1 MQRILDQMIEMG
13 AIKKV
18 GDMNKITDPKKA
30 SKDLPT
36 AMLRSLNPP
45 KTIVQPGSNP
55 EQQIQAKAKTKT
67 RSKISRRA
75 TMLTG
80 PQGLKDTDLKVKRK
94 RLLGTES

>member
-1 MQRILDQMIEMG
+1 MQRILNEMVEMG

-18 GDMNKITDPKKA
+18 GDINKFTDPKKA
-30 SKDLPT
+30 SEALPT

-55 EQQIQAKAKTKT
+55 EQQIQAKAKT
-67 RSKISRRA
+67 SRRA

-80 PQGLKDTDLKVKRK
+80 PQGLKDTDLKLKRK
-94 RLLGTES
+94 RLLGTET

>member
-18 GDMNKITDPKKA
+18 GDINKFTDPKKA
-30 SKDLPT
+30 AKDLPT

-55 EQQIQAKAKTKT
+55 EQQIQAKAKT
-67 RSKISRRA
+67 SRRT

-80 PQGLKDTDLKVKRK
+80 PQGLTDTDLKLKRK
-94 RLLGTES
+94 RLLGTET

>member
-1 MQRILDQMIEMG
+1 MGFQRILDQMIEMG

-18 GDMNKITDPKKA
+18 GDKNTFPDPKKA
-30 SKDLPT
+30 AKDLPT

-55 EQQIQAKAKTKT
+55 EQQIQAKAKT
-67 RSKISRRA
+67 SRRT

-94 RLLGTES
+94 RLLGTET

>member
-1 MQRILDQMIEMG
+1 MGMQRILDQMIEMG

-45 KTIVQPGSNP
+45 KTVEAGSSP
-55 EQQIQAKAKTKT
+55 EQQIQSKSKT
-67 RSKISRRA
+67 SRRA